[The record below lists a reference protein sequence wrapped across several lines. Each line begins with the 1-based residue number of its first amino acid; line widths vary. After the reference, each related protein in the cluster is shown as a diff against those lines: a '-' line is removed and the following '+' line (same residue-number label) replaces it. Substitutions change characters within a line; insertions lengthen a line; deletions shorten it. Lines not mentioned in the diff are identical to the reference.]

1 MRLSPSS
8 TEISFRRVS
17 KSVPI
22 SPVSS
27 AKDYDWT
34 TDSESLFE
42 LEKHLFKGEQSF
54 RGEYRINTNLNE
66 FAHLESEDKS
76 NMLTNPTFTV
86 RGKNEIVDEWKRG
99 QKEKEGEK
107 RNMQLPPSVPSSCSS
122 TSRLNSNLPT
132 KATTGLSGQDLQ
144 DRLEKRPQPPN
155 RKIASVFL
163 PFGDCCS
170 DSDFVAPKSPSVSY
184 QSISA
189 RKSPRKEIATSES
202 LHSSSLSSVIR
213 EESGHFYG
221 GEVRQ
226 RQQSNFLRKS
236 ASVSR
241 EFGQLSLGET
251 GKKIL
256 KNFINDWNSCRRII
270 LLLLVLIFT
279 HY

>member
-8 TEISFRRVS
+8 TEISFRRIS

-42 LEKHLFKGEQSF
+42 LEKHLFKGEQIL

-76 NMLTNPTFTV
+76 KMLTNPNFTV
-86 RGKNEIVDEWKRG
+86 CGKNEIVEEWKRG
-99 QKEKEGEK
+99 QEEKKEKKEEE
-107 RNMQLPPSVPSSCSS
+107 RNLQQPSSVPSNYPS
-122 TSRLNSNLPT
+122 TSRLNSNLPA
-132 KATTGLSGQDLQ
+132 KATTGLSGRDLQ
-144 DRLEKRPQPPN
+144 DRLETRPQPPN
-155 RKIASVFL
+155 RKITSVFF

-170 DSDFVAPKSPSVSY
+170 DFVATKSPSVSY
-184 QSISA
+184 ESISA

-213 EESGHFYG
+213 EESGHFHG

-226 RQQSNFLRKS
+226 QQQSNFLRKA

-241 EFGQLSLGET
+241 EFGQLLLGET
-251 GKKIL
+251 GKKIF
-256 KNFINDWNSCRRII
+256 KKFI
-270 LLLLVLIFT
+270 L
-279 HY
+279 Y